1 MLRAGL
7 SSTEVCPKQKTNLEE
22 QTLLKSL
29 LNRIWVDWQLFEA
42 GAYWKSTLSEY
53 LGNTSFQ

>member
-22 QTLLKSL
+22 QALLKSL
-29 LNRIWVDWQLFEA
+29 LNRIWVDWQLCEA
-42 GAYWKSTLSEY
+42 GAYWKVPSVSI
-53 LGNTSFQ
+53 